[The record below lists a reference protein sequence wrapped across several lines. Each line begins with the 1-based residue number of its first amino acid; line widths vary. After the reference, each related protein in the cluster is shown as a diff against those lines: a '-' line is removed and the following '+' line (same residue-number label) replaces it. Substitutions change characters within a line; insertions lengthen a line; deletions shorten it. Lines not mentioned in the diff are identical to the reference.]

1 MSTAEGCELARRHCC
16 SRFYEVSAA
25 EAEKTEPDIGAIFTQ
40 LVRQAR
46 AYRLQQQQQPA
57 AGGGGGGGGG
67 GLPCGV
73 AACATGRQR
82 KKSVFTINRM
92 LGSLIGRNSMPPEL
106 PSSMGTSLP
115 NVTGSFKSVFK
126 KRSV

>member
-1 MSTAEGCELARRHCC
+1 MELARRHCC
-16 SRFYEVSAA
+16 SLFYEVSAA
-25 EAEKTEPDIGAIFTQ
+25 ETEKAEPDISAIFTQ

-46 AYRLQQQQQPA
+46 TYRLHQDG
-57 AGGGGGGGGG
+57 AGGGNGGSGGVPWGVSA
-67 GLPCGV
+67 CG
-73 AACATGRQR
+73 AGRQR

-115 NVTGSFKSVFK
+115 NVAGSFKSVFK